1 MQTPTAQRKC
11 ITVSKSKE
19 DRIKY
24 IMIMMKYY
32 ANMFSDD
39 TTTKVGAVF
48 IDDNF
53 QILAVG
59 TNHSLY
65 KMDFNHKDNIFID
78 TYLKNNEI
86 PNTKPKQ
93 KKKYQYIEHA
103 ERNAIFNATNNHIS
117 LKDSICITT
126 LVPCVDCAKA
136 IISVGV
142 KEVYTF
148 CPSGPNSWA
157 DIYVKSKELFELS
170 NIKSTIL
177 KITSNDLEKVNIG
190 TCGWETSSLNNET
203 NLAKGGFQK
212 HRSHK
217 KRKSRIHKTYRK

>member
-1 MQTPTAQRKC
+1 MQTPTAQSKC

-39 TTTKVGAVF
+39 TTTKVGAIF

-65 KMDFNHKDNIFID
+65 KMDFNHKNNAFIN
-78 TYLKNNEI
+78 TYLTNDKI
-86 PNTKPKQ
+86 PHTQPQQ
-93 KKKYQYIEHA
+93 KKKYLYIEHA

-126 LVPCVDCAKA
+126 LVPCTECAKA
-136 IISVGV
+136 IISVGA

-148 CPSGPNSWA
+148 CPKGSSMWA
-157 DIYVKSKELFELS
+157 DMYIKSKELFELS
-170 NIKSTIL
+170 NVKSTIL

-190 TCGWETSSLNNET
+190 ACGWETDNLNNET
-203 NLAKGGFQK
+203 NSTKGGFQK
-212 HRSHK
+212 HTTHK
-217 KRKSRIHKTYRK
+217 KRKSKIRKTYRK